1 MIANKHILVV
11 EDEAVTAMDM
21 QRRLKNLGY
30 NVPVVVSSGE
40 EAIKK
45 VTENHPDLILMDINL
60 NNEMDGIDASSK
72 IHSFSDIPVIYMTAY
87 SDDKTLERAKITEPF
102 GYLIKPFKDR
112 EVNITIEIALYRH
125 EMEKKLKESYEK
137 LRESKKWLDGWV
149 TAYMTIIQ

>member
-1 MIANKHILVV
+1 MTANKHILVV

-21 QRRLKNLGY
+21 QRRLKHLGY

-40 EAIKK
+40 EAIKNIK
-45 VTENHPDLILMDINL
+45 ENHPDLVLMDINL
-60 NNEMDGIDASSK
+60 NNEMDGIDAASK

-112 EVNITIEIALYRH
+112 EVNITIEL
-125 EMEKKLKESYEK
+125 S
-137 LRESKKWLDGWV
+137 
-149 TAYMTIIQ
+149 Q